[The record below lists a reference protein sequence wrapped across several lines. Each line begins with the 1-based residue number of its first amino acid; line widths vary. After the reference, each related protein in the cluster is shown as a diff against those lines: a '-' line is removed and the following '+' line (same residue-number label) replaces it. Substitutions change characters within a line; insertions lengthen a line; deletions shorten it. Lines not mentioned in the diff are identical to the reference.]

1 MILLKVSFIDTQN
14 LDNILQKKEK
24 LTEDNISF
32 EKIKFQIEGN
42 TIVHLFALNF
52 NCLSFIINF
61 IIEYNKKYLTMILV
75 KNKQNIS
82 PLDITIENESPR
94 CTELMLRS
102 ISLLGSG
109 SYSSLIYERFDKL
122 LGMNLKAFYEY
133 LDS

>member
-42 TIVHLFALNF
+42 TILHLFALNF